1 MGEDQIDQTPKDEA
15 IRLMLGNAFD
25 IVGERRQTDFQKLG
39 QDVIEESIEIT
50 LRNHKQSVYLD
61 FT

>member
-39 QDVIEESIEIT
+39 QDVIEASLEIT
-50 LRNHKQSVYLD
+50 LRNHK
-61 FT
+61 